1 MRDSYGILVSLE
13 VDWIKFT
20 FTLLSLIL
28 LFISF
33 VLSHALCL
41 KKKKKENHVAT
52 DNQDAN

>member
-1 MRDSYGILVSLE
+1 MCVNASRYPSDDLNEGFKLVSLE

-33 VLSHALCL
+33 VLSHALC
-41 KKKKKENHVAT
+41 
-52 DNQDAN
+52 